1 MRRSNETAPADLYAM
16 TTSDMSRRSVLR
28 GAAVLAALPA
38 SGLLSACG
46 GGAAQSSGS
55 GGTQQWR
62 FGVPELKSDS
72 VFQTLGVTKG
82 FYEEAGINCELVQ
95 LESGTTTV
103 RGVLAG
109 DLQMGACGPS
119 GVFAA
124 QETGAPL
131 LITGSV
137 LARVPHVI
145 YVHES
150 INSLAD
156 LAGKEI
162 GTGEPGALL
171 QQCAY
176 ATLQRNG
183 VDPDSATY
191 VNVGG
196 SPDIFAAVVGGTVPA
211 GVAGSEYREELEADP
226 SIPVKVLTPILD
238 HLPNYLRNIDIVSE
252 ALLNEDRDLVVRAVT
267 AQIKGA
273 QYALENREE
282 AIEWAMKETDATK
295 AGATAVWEEFK
306 AKHLVN
312 LKYTLTREQMDE
324 TQQICID
331 TGVISEPLPFD
342 DIVDFSIAQDAKAKL

>member
-1 MRRSNETAPADLYAM
+1 MRRSNETAADLNAM
-16 TTSDMSRRSVLR
+16 TKPDVSRRSVLR
-28 GAAVLAALPA
+28 GAALLAALPA
-38 SGLLSACG
+38 SGLLTACG
-46 GGAAQSSGS
+46 GGSAQSSGG

-72 VFQTLGVTKG
+72 VFQTLAVSKG
-82 FYEEAGINCELVQ
+82 FYEEAGINCELVP

-103 RGVLAG
+103 RGVLSG

-150 INSLAD
+150 INSLDD

-183 VDPDSATY
+183 IDPDSATY
-191 VNVGG
+191 VNIGG
-196 SPDIFAAVVGGTVPA
+196 SPDIFQAVVGGTVPA
-211 GVAGSEYREELEADP
+211 GVAGSEYEEELEADP
-226 SIPVKVLTPILD
+226 SIPVKVLTPILE
-238 HLPNYLRNIDIVSE
+238 HLPNYLRNVDVVSE

-273 QYALENREE
+273 QYALANRDE

-295 AGATAVWEEFK
+295 AGATAIWEEFK
-306 AKHLVN
+306 TKNLVN
-312 LKYTLTREQMDE
+312 VPYTLTQAQIKD

-331 TGVISEPLPFD
+331 TGVISEPLPTE
-342 DIVDFSIAQDAKAKL
+342 DIVDFSLAQDAKAKL